1 MNINLNGDSKYP
13 INHKHFF
20 KIMRTTLILL
30 FCGIMFSQASNSYS
44 QVFNFNLKS
53 TFIKDVFNEIEEN
66 SDYIFVFT
74 DKSEKIIDKKVDLN
88 ANSEDVKEILDNVLS
103 TTGLTYRI
111 IDKQIVIYES
121 NESNAL
127 TNDIKSETA
136 IQQQNGKLIKIG
148 RASCRERV

>member
-111 IDKQIVIYES
+111 IDKQIVDKTLSKISFTSSEL
-121 NESNAL
+121 AF
-127 TNDIKSETA
+127 KSTFLS
-136 IQQQNGKLIKIG
+136 IIFSLLSVKTKK
-148 RASCRERV
+148 

>member
-111 IDKQIVIYES
+111 IDR
-121 NESNAL
+121 
-127 TNDIKSETA
+127 SEEHTSEL
-136 IQQQNGKLIKIG
+136 QSRPHLV
-148 RASCRERV
+148 CRLLLEKKKKKKKKHK